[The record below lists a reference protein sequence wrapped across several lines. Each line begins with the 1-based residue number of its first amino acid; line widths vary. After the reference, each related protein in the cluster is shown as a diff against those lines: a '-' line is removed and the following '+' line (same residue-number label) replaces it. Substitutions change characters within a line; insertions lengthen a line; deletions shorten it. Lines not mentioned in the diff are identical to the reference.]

1 MIIEIIKNMNF
12 MNDKFSSYN
21 IKNDQFISNSKEND
35 YKNLIKRL
43 KEISETISLLEKKIF
58 S

>member
-1 MIIEIIKNMNF
+1 MNF